1 MPRRK
6 IRLLAP
12 DRLVEAGLDE
22 IRSEMSIPEG
32 FSPIVIDELASLE
45 PRFPDLDLTDIP
57 LITVDPPASRD
68 LDQAFHLEQVRG
80 GYRVTYAIADVAAF
94 VNPGGAIDVEA
105 HSRGQTFYGPD
116 VRTPLYPTELS
127 EAQASLL
134 ANQTRPALVWRID
147 LDRHGEIID
156 GHVQRAMVRSQA
168 QFTYEDIQN
177 QLESGSGSTS
187 VQLLSEIGRL
197 RQMIE
202 VKRGAVTLDIP
213 EQQVFRRK
221 GGWNLSY
228 RTPLAV
234 EGWNAQLSLL
244 TGIFAAKLMVGA
256 GVGILRTLPP
266 ADPARMNRLRRVA
279 KGLHIAW
286 PDDVAYP
293 DLIRSLD
300 ADLATHSAF
309 LSEATGL
316 FAGAGYQALT
326 GDDVPEPHAALA
338 AVYAH
343 TTAPLR
349 RLVDRYAGEAC
360 LAIVEGREPPA
371 WVSESLS
378 DLPKIMAR
386 SWTRAGQYEAACVNL
401 VEAAL
406 LTDRIGEVFTGV
418 VVELDQGAA
427 IGEVQLR
434 EPAVLARVD
443 GDGLDLGEEIMVR
456 VAEASVAG
464 RRVRFDQT

>member
-1 MPRRK
+1 MRR
-6 IRLLAP
+6 IRLLAS
-12 DRLVEAGLDE
+12 DQLVEAGLDE
-22 IRSEMSIPEG
+22 IRAEMSIPTG
-32 FSPIVIDELASLE
+32 FSPLVMDEIASIE
-45 PRFPDLDLTDIP
+45 PRFPDHDLTDIP
-57 LITVDPPASRD
+57 LITIDPPASRD

-80 GYRVTYAIADVAAF
+80 GYRVSYAIADVAAF

-127 EAQASLL
+127 EVGASLR

-147 LDRHGEIID
+147 LDHHGEIID
-156 GHVQRAMVRSQA
+156 GQVERGMVRSRA
-168 QFTYEDIQN
+168 QFAYQDIQD

-187 VQLLSEIGRL
+187 MRLLPEIGRL
-197 RQMIE
+197 RQIIE
-202 VKRGAVTLDIP
+202 VERGAVTLDIP
-213 EQQVFRRK
+213 EQEVFRRN
-221 GGWNLSY
+221 GGWDLNY

-244 TGIFAAKLMVGA
+244 TGFFAAQLMVGA

-266 ADPARMNRLRRVA
+266 VDPGRTDRLRRVA

-300 ADLATHSAF
+300 AHLVSHSAF
-309 LSEATGL
+309 LAEATGL

-326 GDDVPEPHAALA
+326 GDDLPEPHAALA

-360 LAIVEGREPPA
+360 LAIVEGREPPE
-371 WVSESLS
+371 WVSESLP
-378 DLPKIMAR
+378 DLPPIMAR
-386 SWTRAGQYEAACVNL
+386 SSTRAGQYEAACVNL

-406 LTDRIGEVFTGV
+406 LADRIGEIFTGV
-418 VVELDQGAA
+418 VVEVDESGPS
-427 IGEVQLR
+427 GEVQLR
-434 EPAVLARVD
+434 DPAVLAQVD
-443 GDGLDLGEEIMVR
+443 GDGLDLGEEILVK
-456 VAEASVAG
+456 VAEATVAE
-464 RRVRFDQT
+464 RRVRFAQI